1 MARKGSLRVWL
12 YDTHIADLKDGGPG
26 RITATYTAD
35 ALDRWPLNTAV
46 LSCSLPLSRRPM
58 KGAGLYLRGM
68 LPEGNA
74 LQAMAQEA
82 GVTTLDTYGLLER
95 FGRDVAGAAVITTED
110 VVEPRAGHTVAYT
123 ADALANEVGSLET
136 NPLAI
141 HDDSELSLPG
151 LQNKMLLVRTATG
164 WARPAEGFPSTHIL
178 KVEDRRF
185 PGMASAE
192 AAALALAR
200 AIDLTTVEAHTE
212 TIAGIGS
219 IIVSRF
225 DRLPALMAET
235 PGEPA
240 PSRRVHQEDACQA
253 LGINAE
259 AARGRGKYQDAG
271 GPSLAQVAAVLDEF
285 SAEPSAQL
293 AQLLAATVFSVVIGN
308 ADAHGKNLSFVHTEP
323 GVVELSPL
331 YDTVPTALWP
341 ELRGNAAM
349 TINGVERLAAVT
361 RDDLVAEAQG
371 WRMGSRTASSI
382 VFRVLEQIQSAAMS
396 IDMPPEFVQLVSRR
410 ASELLES

>member
-1 MARKGSLRVWL
+1 MARKTPLRVWL
-12 YDTHIADLKDGGPG
+12 YGTHVANLKDGGPG
-26 RITATYTAD
+26 RLTATYTPE
-35 ALDRWPLNTAV
+35 ALDCWPLNTAV

-58 KGAGLYLRGM
+58 KRAGLYFRGM
-68 LPEGNA
+68 LPEGHA

-95 FGRDVAGAAVITTED
+95 FGRDVAGAAVITTEA
-110 VVEPRAGHTVAYT
+110 VVEPRAGHTVSYT
-123 ADALANEVGSLET
+123 ADELADDVGSLEAK
-136 NPLAI
+136 PLAI

-185 PGMASAE
+185 PGMAVAE

-200 AIDLTTVEAHTE
+200 TIGLTTVEAHTE
-212 TIAGIGS
+212 TIAGIET
-219 IIVSRF
+219 IIISRF
-225 DRLPALMAET
+225 DRLPALK
-235 PGEPA
+235 PGQPGRPA

-271 GPSLAQVAAVLDEF
+271 GPSLAQVASVLDEF
-285 SAEPSAQL
+285 AVEPSKQL
-293 AQLLAATVFSVVIGN
+293 AQLLAATVFTVVIGN
-308 ADAHGKNLSFVHTEP
+308 ADAHGKNLSFVHIEP

-331 YDTVPTALWP
+331 YDTVPTLLWP
-341 ELRGNAAM
+341 KLRGNAAM
-349 TINGVERLAAVT
+349 TVNGVGRLDAVT
-361 RDDLVAEAQG
+361 RDDLITEARG
-371 WRMGSRTASSI
+371 WKMGGRTAGD
-382 VFRVLEQIQSAAMS
+382 VVLRVLDQIRSAATS
-396 IDMPPEFVQLVSRR
+396 LDLPPEFAEMLTRR
-410 ASELLES
+410 ASALLR

>member
-12 YDTHIADLKDGGPG
+12 YDTHVADLKDGGPG
-26 RITATYTAD
+26 RITATYTSE
-35 ALDRWPLNTAV
+35 ALDRWHLNTAV
-46 LSCSLPLSRRPM
+46 LSCSLPMSRRPR
-58 KGAGLYLRGM
+58 KNAGLYFRGM

-82 GVTTLDTYGLLER
+82 GVTTLDTCGLLKR

-110 VVEPRAGHTVAYT
+110 VVAPRAGHTVAYT
-123 ADALANEVGSLET
+123 PDELANDVGNLET

-141 HDDSELSLPG
+141 HEDSELSLPG

-212 TIAGIGS
+212 TIAGIET

-225 DRLPALMAET
+225 DRLPAIKADT
-235 PGEPA
+235 AIEPA

-271 GPSLAQVAAVLDEF
+271 GPSLAQVANVLEEF
-285 SAEPSAQL
+285 AAEPSIQL
-293 AQLLAATVFSVVIGN
+293 ARLLAATVFTVVIGN
-308 ADAHGKNLSFVHTEP
+308 ADAHGKNLSFVHVEP

-341 ELRGNAAM
+341 SLRGNAAM
-349 TINGVERLAAVT
+349 TINGMGRLAAIT
-361 RDDLVAEAQG
+361 RDDLVAEAQR
-371 WRMGSRTASSI
+371 WRMGTRTADR
-382 VFRVLEQIQSAAMS
+382 VVLQVLEQIHSAAPS
-396 IDMPPEFVQLVSRR
+396 LDLPPEFAQFVLRR
-410 ASELLES
+410 TSELLTS